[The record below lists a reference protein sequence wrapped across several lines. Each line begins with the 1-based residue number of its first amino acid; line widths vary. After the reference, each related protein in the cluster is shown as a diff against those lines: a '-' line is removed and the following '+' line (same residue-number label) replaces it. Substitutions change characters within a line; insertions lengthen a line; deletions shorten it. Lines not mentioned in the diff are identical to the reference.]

1 MMGWRT
7 HGQLSGR
14 WYVRMTDVALAV
26 VARLAPIGRAP
37 PPPWRSR
44 FPHDPRVRGP
54 PAPLT
59 SSPRGPILGGHD
71 SPSALEQTG
80 CTPWL
85 LPTGVVTTRRASS
98 DGQTAASST
107 VDLAHLAARYQLEGA
122 ERWDDAIVVA
132 RRGRTGV
139 VLLDR
144 PHAGNSHNRAM
155 IHALGRA
162 WLHFGDLRDIRVIVI
177 GATTDRNFC
186 TGIDLKE
193 VAAAGGFAGLAEH
206 AGFEPVRGSGQ
217 THRDAGVRKPVI
229 TAVEGRTI
237 GGGLHW
243 VAEADIVIVGENA
256 TFRDTHVERGFVG
269 NRENLDLALKAGL
282 GAALY
287 LSLVGGQVEL
297 DAQRALTLGL
307 VQEVVPRGRH

>member
-1 MMGWRT
+1 MAER
-7 HGQLSGR
+7 
-14 WYVRMTDVALAV
+14 
-26 VARLAPIGRAP
+26 
-37 PPPWRSR
+37 
-44 FPHDPRVRGP
+44 
-54 PAPLT
+54 
-59 SSPRGPILGGHD
+59 
-71 SPSALEQTG
+71 
-80 CTPWL
+80 
-85 LPTGVVTTRRASS
+85 
-98 DGQTAASST
+98 
-107 VDLAHLAARYQLEGA
+107 VDLEALTDRYKLEA
-122 ERWDDAIVVA
+122 VERWDEAIVVA

-144 PHAGNSHNRAM
+144 PESGNSHNRAM
-155 IHALGRA
+155 IHALAKA
-162 WLHFGDLRDIRVIVI
+162 WLHFGDDKDVRVIVI

-193 VAAAGGFAGLAEH
+193 VAAAGGFSGMAETSTVD
-206 AGFEPVRGSGQ
+206 PIRGSGQ

-229 TAVEGRTI
+229 TAVEGRVI

-243 VAEADIVIVGENA
+243 VAEADIVVASEQA

-287 LSLVGGQVEL
+287 MSLVGGQVEL

-307 VQEVVPRGRH
+307 VQEVVPAGQALARAFELAEIVARNSPSAMARQLEVLWNVTRMHHEEAVDYGWNLLRWQQEHPDSTEGAVAFAEHREPDWRPL

>member
-1 MMGWRT
+1 
-7 HGQLSGR
+7 
-14 WYVRMTDVALAV
+14 MT
-26 VARLAPIGRAP
+26 G
-37 PPPWRSR
+37 
-44 FPHDPRVRGP
+44 
-54 PAPLT
+54 
-59 SSPRGPILGGHD
+59 
-71 SPSALEQTG
+71 
-80 CTPWL
+80 
-85 LPTGVVTTRRASS
+85 
-98 DGQTAASST
+98 T
-107 VDLAHLAARYQLEGA
+107 VDLDELSRRHGLDGA
-122 ERWDDAIVVA
+122 ERWNDAIVVA

-144 PHAGNSHNRAM
+144 PDSGNAHNRAM
-155 IHALGRA
+155 IHALSKA
-162 WLHFGDLRDIRVIVI
+162 WLHFGDDEEVRVIVM

-193 VAAAGGFAGLAEH
+193 VAAAGGFAGLASTNTL
-206 AGFEPVRGSGQ
+206 GPVRGSGQ

-229 TAVEGRTI
+229 TAVEGRVI

-243 VAEADIVIVGENA
+243 VAEADIVIAGDQA

-297 DAQRALTLGL
+297 DAPRAMTLGL
-307 VQEVVPRGRH
+307 VQEVVPAGQALPRAFELAEIVARNSPTAMARQLETLWNLTRMHHEEAVDSGWNLLRWQQDHPDSTEGAVAFAEGREPNWRPL